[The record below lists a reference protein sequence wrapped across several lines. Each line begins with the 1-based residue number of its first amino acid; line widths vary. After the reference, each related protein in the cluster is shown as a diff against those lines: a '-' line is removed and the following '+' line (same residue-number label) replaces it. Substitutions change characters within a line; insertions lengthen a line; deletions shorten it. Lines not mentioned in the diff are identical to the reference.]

1 MEGRNS
7 GPHNRIHSM
16 KKIMHPRAA
25 LFAAILAVV
34 FPISGRAQIV
44 IGTGPDASYAVIQAT
59 GSSDQSF
66 TLIYEYRYNYDPS
79 KPLDGYD
86 LLTAIDSALPELN
99 LNFITFGEGS
109 TNYFLNSVTYG
120 TTTLTNTP
128 GPAFAPFWAQWVHGG
143 EAGYPTAEPIFSVNW
158 SLGSGVSSPYRSIA
172 PGSSDG
178 FVFNDGNVPPT
189 VSPLPEPRAV
199 ALLFGGTILLVIRLI
214 RRGAFVRAGA

>member
-109 TNYFLNSVTYG
+109 TKLFPQFGHLWHDNAYKYSRSRLC
-120 TTTLTNTP
+120 
-128 GPAFAPFWAQWVHGG
+128 
-143 EAGYPTAEPIFSVNW
+143 PI
-158 SLGSGVSSPYRSIA
+158 LGSMGARRRGGVSHCGADFFRQLESRI
-172 PGSSDG
+172 GG
-178 FVFNDGNVPPT
+178 FQ
-189 VSPLPEPRAV
+189 PLPLDCAR
-199 ALLFGGTILLVIRLI
+199 VIGRI
-214 RRGAFVRAGA
+214 CV